1 MEKSTSKVIS
11 SDEGNDAQQWRPPSM
26 DAGKRWQGDAKAPGP
41 LLTAAQLEL
50 IQKQA
55 YDEGFEQGKK
65 EGFEFGHREGLNAA
79 RAAVERLETLLC
91 ALNTPFKQLDD
102 QVEQELV
109 TLAIAI
115 VRQLVRR
122 EVKTDPAHILGVV
135 REALELLPVSSR
147 NIRLVL
153 HPEDAELVRK
163 AYAVSE
169 TELAWKIVE
178 DPVCARGG
186 CKVLTDSSQVDATLE
201 SRLAALINTLL
212 GGERDADSSGEEA

>member
-11 SDEGNDAQQWRPPSM
+11 SEKSGDAQQWQPPNM
-26 DAGKRWQGDAKAPGP
+26 DGGKGWGGGVKGQGP

-55 YDEGFEQGKK
+55 HDEGFEQGKK
-65 EGFEFGHREGLNAA
+65 EGFEYGHREGLNAA
-79 RAAVERLETLLC
+79 KGTVERLEALLTT
-91 ALNTPFKQLDD
+91 LNTPLKQLDD

-135 REALELLPVSSR
+135 REALELLPISSR

-153 HPEDAELVRK
+153 HPEDAELVRQ

-169 TELAWKIVE
+169 AELAWKIVE

-186 CKVLTDSSQVDATLE
+186 CKVLTESSQVDATLE
-201 SRLAALINTLL
+201 SRLAALINSLL
-212 GGERDADSSGEEA
+212 GGERDADTSEDEA